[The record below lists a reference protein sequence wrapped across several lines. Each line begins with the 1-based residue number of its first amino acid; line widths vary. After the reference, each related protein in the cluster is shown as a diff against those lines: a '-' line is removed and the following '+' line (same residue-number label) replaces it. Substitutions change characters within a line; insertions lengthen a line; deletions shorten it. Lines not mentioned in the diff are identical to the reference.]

1 MKNVDIDIVYNILKK
16 EVKKYKIPVV
26 DLVKIKTKSHFNVL
40 IATILSARTKDETTI
55 KVCEKLFER
64 VKCLDDLEKLSS
76 KEIEKLIYPVGFYKT
91 KAKHLKKLPG
101 VLRKEFDGKI
111 PSEIDDL
118 LKLPG
123 VGRKTAN
130 LVRAVGFGKPA
141 VTVDVHVNR
150 IMNRL
155 GYVKTKT
162 PHETEIVL
170 REKLPKKYW
179 GKINYLFVAF
189 GQNLCRPIS
198 PWCSKCKI
206 IKYCNQ
212 IGVKSKR

>member
-141 VTVDVHVNR
+141 ITVDVHVNR